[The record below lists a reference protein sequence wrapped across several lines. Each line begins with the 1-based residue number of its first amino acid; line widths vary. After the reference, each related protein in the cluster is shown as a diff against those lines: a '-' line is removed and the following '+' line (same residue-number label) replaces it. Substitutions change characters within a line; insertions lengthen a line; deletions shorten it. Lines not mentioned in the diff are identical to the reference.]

1 MGLFD
6 HLIPKE
12 PEAPGLVRSAADTGV
27 ALAKGGALGVKMLAD
42 AFGADN
48 AVSRLAGD
56 AVEGLQ
62 GLESAYSRWEQEQSA
77 REMQAAA
84 ESGSTWEEVKAAGR
98 AFARRPIDFTA
109 EAVGTSLPTIA
120 AAFLPGGQTS
130 AIVRIGA
137 MLGLGGAQGAGAVKG
152 QIHDAVR
159 DEWLKAGSTPEEAA
173 QRAQA
178 AQEYFGDNAGQ
189 VALGTALGM
198 AAGTLGAEA
207 NILGKRILANAAQQ
221 APETGASLMQRAARS
236 LPGRVAIEGTKEA
249 VPEALQGG
257 QEQLAANM
265 ALRNEGFDVN
275 PMEGVVGNATL
286 EALGGLGAGGAAEV
300 FAPQRQA
307 MQDIGQAETADQA
320 LEAFQRATAPLA
332 LPAPA
337 GGADWELVDG
347 VRALPGPP
355 GQPGQLEPIPLL
367 PGPDGQVFIADERG
381 NVAPQAAAMRA
392 EAVTR
397 GAELAD
403 QARQAQAE
411 RQALGKQTPRGAEP
425 QPPAQPPIPVGEAT
439 ELVPT
444 GEATEVDQIPVGEA
458 TELIDTP
465 DAAEL
470 PRRIPVGK
478 ATEIEPELIEPTDP
492 GANYGDRGEDPPD
505 APAGAGGPRLPDAP
519 GSGGAGAVRDER
531 LAPADAPA
539 GGDGRGDRE
548 GAGAAGADGAL
559 SYTDLTTGDGKPYGT
574 LSAATVRA
582 RKEGGKVVEV
592 EGGWV
597 VRVPNAGG
605 SKPDQETAPVEQWQ
619 PPAGL
624 FDEDLQEY
632 KQALED
638 RRQQAIQ
645 RKDERLKKR
654 RQEFLD
660 NDAPWRDTE
669 FASRVRA
676 ILNNLLAAGPKGE
689 ELAGIAAS
697 GLHDT
702 GPKRPLTEE
711 RVSFLESWS
720 RRMLA
725 DIAANGAK
733 QEAKWVNVTAE
744 QLREDPVTAA
754 LPVEL
759 AEAAARRLNETGA
772 QLAKLGY
779 AHQYEVN
786 SAAQQNAQ
794 NLARQ
799 MRDAESSLLM
809 LGLARFRV
817 AKGYKNANPAKL
829 ERMEDFATE
838 ALGINTRDYPGI
850 DTSKTLKMSDS
861 PQGAPVAPVA
871 PTPEAG
877 ATGATS
883 ARPAT
888 QQQARSRH
896 PKTIMG
902 SALLGAISRA
912 GGLDPAWLSEFS
924 TRFETARMGRDGRPI
939 IQWRNP
945 MVPGIGKLFRR
956 GGTQDLQRLAE
967 IAEEN
972 GYLEPGAVEADTKEA
987 GERAKAMIQAALN
1000 RQDVQTLDEIEA
1012 ERQAGEDAER
1022 EAYYAELDAESA
1034 AELEAERQAIMAE
1047 AELTPDE
1054 QDALDD
1060 IPWDEP
1066 GRSTDRATAMRA
1078 LGFTE
1083 EEIADEAGRE
1093 EGGAGERA
1101 AQAPG
1106 AAPEGSGEGR
1116 APGADPATAPQREGQ
1131 AEGLSSDPAALPEGV
1146 RNRVERAIEGLRGLK
1161 DELDGVL
1168 RARGHGYIFS
1178 TELVKRLPRIR
1189 ATRGPLDEFRRHAER
1204 NGFDAEAI
1212 IAKLGGD
1219 LNLEPYVVNDRPILG
1234 KATPNTE
1241 RLLCMPCGE
1250 AKLDR
1255 AAPAGELYQG
1265 PMWQTLRQHQPA
1277 GGLPNM
1283 LVLSAKYG
1291 MVDQAEVLQ
1300 TYDQRLTPERAAELR
1315 RDMVANAEALK
1326 RALAATDINE
1336 IMLVGGADYRAV
1348 MAEAIAELM
1357 ANGAIRPGPRVNAV
1371 EGSFLQQRKALGEYL
1386 RWLPGAPDEAPAA
1399 NPESGTTG
1407 QLDLAGGEFTGRQW
1421 TRTPGAIVPAHATH
1435 TLTHNGKPFLQVQHA
1450 GHPTALRPWYLRG
1463 PGLEG
1468 APDDIASRKFSQ
1480 LADAKAAAEKLLDDS
1495 LSDAK
1500 PMSPTPEQLDVRAMS
1515 RAGEIQQRID
1525 AGLPADDRR
1534 DADDPDGG
1542 SWSASRAPAKEGDR
1556 RRYVLETERGRVQVD
1571 MDFAPGVGY
1580 DSAAWGDSV
1589 SGTGF
1594 RSLVGDLNGGN
1605 RRSEA
1610 MADPYGWAQKMV
1622 RQLQQA
1628 NDEANAKAERKAKRA
1643 KKGDTPPRWE
1653 NYDGHRIAW
1662 LKDRILWNLAPG
1674 RYGGSLTAERLNGID
1689 GDPERNGYTMSMA
1702 ATRQALDELEAEGKV
1717 RKTGQSYALADEAQE
1732 AVPEADAE
1740 PEGLVVMPA
1749 DEDAVAEAL
1758 AEAREGDDDWR
1769 WEALFKAPDKK
1780 PEKPK
1785 VNASSMRSQAEA
1797 DKVLKQWRDEARK
1810 QGRNG
1815 QNNGLTVISLFDASG
1830 AWSQPWLDA
1839 GYNVVRYDLQ
1849 DGQDIAEFSAEMLLE
1864 EHGNDDVWAIL
1875 AAPPCTDFAS
1885 SGAQYWAE
1893 KDADGR
1899 TEASNE
1905 LVRQVIRT
1913 VELFRPAVWAME
1925 NPVGRMAKLNKL
1937 PPPLLTF
1944 QPNLYGDPY
1953 TKKTQ
1958 IWGNFN
1964 NRLLTMPVRPSQG
1977 SKITEKLSSSAK
1989 YERSLTPEG
1998 FAYSFF
2004 HANNKAT
2011 GFSGPVAP
2019 PGGWLAQKFHGVDAE
2034 LIQGARFG
2042 RPPYVGRKNL
2052 TDEQVAELI
2061 EDDYN
2066 DGDLE
2071 GVNAALEKAAE
2082 DDRPAARAQRQGF
2095 ADDDERTAE
2104 GQRLLNALPDDKI
2117 KALATQLGIEVGRNK
2132 APTLRTFIF
2141 TRLNR
2146 DSATTLPIIQAA
2158 AGQAAGAA
2166 KAPARDD
2173 AIVELRRQKSVL
2185 DKLVECLS
2193 K

>member
-189 VALGTALGM
+189 VALGTALGA

-207 NILGKRILANAAQQ
+207 NILSKRILSNAAQQ

-275 PMEGVVGNATL
+275 PMEGVAGNATL
-286 EALGGLGAGGAAEV
+286 EALGGMGAGGAAEV
-300 FAPQRQA
+300 FAPKRQA
-307 MQDIGQAETADQA
+307 MQEIGQAETADQA
-320 LEAFQRATAPLA
+320 LEAFQRATAPMA

-355 GQPGQLEPIPLL
+355 GQTGQLEPIPLL
-367 PGPDGQVFIADERG
+367 PSPDGQVFIADERG

-411 RQALGKQTPRGAEP
+411 RQTLGKQTPRGAEP
-425 QPPAQPPIPVGEAT
+425 QPPAQPPIPVGDAT
-439 ELVPT
+439 ELVPA

-465 DAAEL
+465 DATEL

-478 ATEIEPELIEPTDP
+478 ATEIEPELVEPTDP
-492 GANYGDRGEDPPD
+492 GVSDGDRGEDPPD

-539 GGDGRGDRE
+539 GGAGRGDRE
-548 GAGAAGADGAL
+548 GEGAAGAAGAL
-559 SYTDLTTGDGKPYGT
+559 TYTDLTTGDGKPYGT
-574 LSAATVRA
+574 RSAATVRA
-582 RKEGGKVVEV
+582 RKEGGEVVEV

-597 VRVPNAGG
+597 VRVPAARDEALAEVDAGIEELRG
-605 SKPDQETAPVEQWQ
+605 VLGGQ
-619 PPAGL
+619 PGGDL
-624 FDEDLQEY
+624 FAEELAQVRADIDAME
-632 KQALED
+632 
-638 RRQQAIQ
+638 Q
-645 RKDERLKKR
+645 RKQEKR
-654 RQEFLD
+654 RERFAARAREIVSD
-660 NDAPWRDTE
+660 ESPWKDTP
-669 FASRVRA
+669 FADRIRKV
-676 ILNNLLAAGPKGE
+676 LTDLVAAGPKGE
-689 ELAGIAAS
+689 DMAGAIASGFAMDARTGRLSDETVTFREGVARRTLANIAA
-697 GLHDT
+697 G
-702 GPKRPLTEE
+702 GKRPEAA
-711 RVSFLESWS
+711 WS
-720 RRMLA
+720 STSA
-725 DIAANGAK
+725 D
-733 QEAKWVNVTAE
+733 
-744 QLREDPVTAA
+744 QLREDDATIAT
-754 LPVEL
+754 LPREL
-759 AEAAARRLNETGA
+759 ADAAARKLNELGP

-779 AHQYEVN
+779 ADYTEVDAS
-786 SAAQQNAQ
+786 SAAD
-794 NLARQ
+794 ARQ
-799 MRDAESSLLM
+799 LADRMRSVYQALYM
-809 LGLARFRV
+809 LAPARYGD
-817 AKGYKNANPAKL
+817 AKGHKNRKPGKL
-829 ERMEDFATE
+829 ERAEQWASE
-838 ALGINTRDYPGI
+838 VLGI
-850 DTSKTLKMSDS
+850 DTRAYAGVRTDVQVTSGGVREKKTSGS
-861 PQGAPVAPVA
+861 V
-871 PTPEAG
+871 
-877 ATGATS
+877 
-883 ARPAT
+883 
-888 QQQARSRH
+888 QASGKRH

-902 SALLGAISRA
+902 SPLLGAISRA

-924 TRFETARMGRDGRPI
+924 TRFETARRGKDGRPI

-1116 APGADPATAPQREGQ
+1116 APGADPAAAPQREGQ

-1450 GHPTALRPWYLRG
+1450 GHPTALRPWYLRW

-1515 RAGEIQQRID
+1515 QAGEIQQRID
-1525 AGLPADDRR
+1525 AGLPADDRS

-1674 RYGGSLTAERLNGID
+1674 RFGGSLTAERLNGID

-1717 RKTGQSYALADEAQE
+1717 RKTGQSYALADEAQA

-1964 NRLLTMPVRPSQG
+1964 NRLLTNPVRPSQG